1 MKKSDSVIRGL
12 FCSFSLRWFFVLL
25 CVASMSACFAQNK
38 KSVKA
43 EDVVQVMSYE
53 ILENGDTINRID
65 QKKRKLGKWLII
77 NKGGYGEEDFIELG
91 FFQDDTRTGVWKTYT
106 MDGVIVSQEFYKQG
120 NKSGEAKYYDEGKL
134 YCAGNYLALRSKYDY
149 DTIMVEDPLTEQFR
163 PVIIKTDVG
172 SVRHGF
178 WTYYDPQ
185 TAEVRRV
192 VEYQADEMI
201 YEKEYTAKVDSTY
214 IKERMK
220 AFSKGEVQTNA
231 MMPDKNKRL
240 SKFTD
245 IPDDVQYVKP
255 NIRRKSK

>member
-1 MKKSDSVIRGL
+1 MMI
-12 FCSFSLRWFFVLL
+12 LL
-25 CVASMSACFAQNK
+25 CFCQFQAAFAQNK
-38 KSVKA
+38 KNVKSDESSLVA
-43 EDVVQVMSYE
+43 SFE
-53 ILENGDTINRID
+53 ILENGDTINRLD
-65 QKKRKLGKWLII
+65 HKNRKLGKWLII
-77 NKGGYGEEDFIELG
+77 NKGGYGEEDFMELG
-91 FFQDDTRTGVWKTYT
+91 FFQENLRTGVWKTYT
-106 MDGVIVSQEFYKQG
+106 MEGVIISQEFYKQG
-120 NKSGEAKYYDEGKL
+120 NKSGEARYYDEGQL
-134 YCAGNYLALRSKYDY
+134 YCVGNYLALRSKYDY
-149 DTIMVEDPLTEQFR
+149 DTIMVEDPLTSQFR
-163 PVIIKTDVG
+163 PVVIKTDVG

-185 TAEVRRV
+185 TNEVRRV

-214 IKERMK
+214 IKQRMK

-255 NIRRKSK
+255 NIRRKGK